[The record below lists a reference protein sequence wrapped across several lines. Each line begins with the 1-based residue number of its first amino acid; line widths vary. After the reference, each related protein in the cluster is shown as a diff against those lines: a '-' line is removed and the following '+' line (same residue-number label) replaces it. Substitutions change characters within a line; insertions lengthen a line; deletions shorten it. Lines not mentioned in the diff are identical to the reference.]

1 MALVFLSV
9 ITYDVITNL
18 NQCWPTMQVNIQ
30 LLNRFIKYLV
40 YSRVCNYIHGME
52 IDVTPLLCHANMT
65 FSTEDAILIKKYNC

>member
-1 MALVFLSV
+1 
-9 ITYDVITNL
+9 
-18 NQCWPTMQVNIQ
+18 MQVNIQ